1 MANTRGDHSSGDA
14 HSSVSD
20 HSARL
25 PRSRSEP
32 SPAVPS
38 SRTAADA
45 SPYATS
51 EATRLLC
58 AGAYLDDDFR
68 DAVVDELYVHE
79 ERAVAP
85 SLGIDAVRVLAHALR
100 ARRLEA
106 CWTAVLV
113 SLWVLDFL
121 LAQGFFYLFLISC
134 ALLLLAAWARGGAM
148 GAFRADYP
156 GADGVTLTRRRAAAL
171 LRVLGSLTLLS
182 YVLSALTQ
190 ALTDGQSEPG
200 GLQSLVPGLATGA
213 DTTAAWF
220 ALVIPAAMAATVA
233 LHREHVA
240 RVLAGD
246 LEPETFADPAADP
259 AERFEGGRFQR
270 VRALI
275 RREQHSPV
283 ILYHDRHPFL
293 GAGTAHDT
301 WTLAVE
307 LRPREG
313 GDPVPLD
320 NRVILERIR
329 PLVEKLRTPSAQAT
343 APAQNTAPAQGTTP
357 AQGSTP
363 AQGTARP
370 VVESRDRLRGLEL
383 DECVFLKVT
392 GLRSRSFVPYGE
404 ADFARERAEAVE
416 EGGEIRRHFLRIRV
430 GAWREEVVTT
440 VFVRVHTQGGMLML
454 EFAPHVL
461 RPIRPDFRA
470 VDRLSDSHRRG
481 GLPGKVIWA
490 LGRTPTAAGRA
501 VIHAVRSTAFLWRMY
516 AGGYEA
522 AIPDGP
528 WASVRELGSDTGASL
543 FQEMDVSRYLK
554 SVEDRV
560 ANGVRRAL
568 DEAGWETGEFEQKVI
583 NVSGGGVFIESAEH
597 SAFGFG
603 DHNTISNTTG
613 SNGAGG
619 GHGDG

>member
-1 MANTRGDHSSGDA
+1 MANTRDDHSLGDHSA
-14 HSSVSD
+14 H
-20 HSARL
+20 L
-25 PRSRSEP
+25 PRPRPDSSPVVP
-32 SPAVPS
+32 SPP
-38 SRTAADA
+38 AADDA

-58 AGAYLDDDFR
+58 AGTYLDDDFR
-68 DAVVDELYVHE
+68 DAVLDELYVHE

-85 SLGIDAVRVLAHALR
+85 SLGVDAARVLAHALR

-106 CWTAVLV
+106 CWTALLV

-121 LAQGFFYLFLISC
+121 LAQGFFYLFLLSC

-148 GAFRADYP
+148 GPFRADYP
-156 GADGVTLTRRRAAAL
+156 GADGVTVTRRRAAAV
-171 LRVLGSLTLLS
+171 LRVLGCLILLS
-182 YVLSALTQ
+182 YAVSAGTQ
-190 ALTDGQSEPG
+190 AFTGEPG
-200 GLQSLVPGLATGA
+200 TSGLQDVAPALAAGS
-213 DTTAAWF
+213 DTSAAWF
-220 ALVIPAAMAATVA
+220 ALVIPAVMAAAVA

-240 RVLAGD
+240 RVLATD
-246 LEPETFADPAADP
+246 LEPETFSDLAADP

-313 GDPVPLD
+313 GDPAPLD

-329 PLVEKLRTPSAQAT
+329 PLVEKLRTPST
-343 APAQNTAPAQGTTP
+343 QGT
-357 AQGSTP
+357 AAVQGAAS

-370 VVESRDRLRGLEL
+370 AAASRDRLRGLEL

-416 EGGEIRRHFLRIRV
+416 EGGEVRRHFLRIRV

-481 GLPGKVIWA
+481 GLPGKAVWA

-501 VIHAVRSTAFLWRMY
+501 VIHAFRSAAFVWRMY

-528 WASVRELGSDTGASL
+528 WISVRELGSDAGASL

-583 NVSGGGVFIESAEH
+583 NVSGGGVFIESAAN

-613 SNGAGG
+613 TNGAGG

>member
-1 MANTRGDHSSGDA
+1 MAKHSHVDRTSRA
-14 HSSVSD
+14 VRHPPQ
-20 HSARL
+20 
-25 PRSRSEP
+25 PRPEP
-32 SPAVPS
+32 AQPDPADPA
-38 SRTAADA
+38 TAPFP
-45 SPYATS
+45 SPYARS

-58 AGAYLDDDFR
+58 AGVYLDDDFR

-85 SLGIDAVRVLAHALR
+85 SLGIDAARVLAHALR

-106 CWTAVLV
+106 GWTALLV
-113 SLWVLDFL
+113 ALWLMDFL
-121 LAQGFFYLFLISC
+121 LTQGFFYVFLLSV
-134 ALLLLAAWARGGAM
+134 ALLMAASWARGGAS
-148 GAFRADYP
+148 GPFRADYP
-156 GADGVTLTRRRAAAL
+156 GSDGIGVHRRRAAAV
-171 LRVLGSLTLLS
+171 LRLFGCLTLLS
-182 YVLSALTQ
+182 YVYSALEQ
-190 ALTDGQSEPG
+190 ALADNPQPSALER
-200 GLQSLVPGLATGA
+200 SLAPGLLAGSETS
-213 DTTAAWF
+213 AAWF
-220 ALVIPAAMAATVA
+220 ALVIPAAMAAAVA

-240 RVLAGD
+240 RVLATD
-246 LEPETFADPAADP
+246 LEPETFADLGADP
-259 AERFEGGRFQR
+259 AERFDSARFRR

-313 GDPVPLD
+313 ETPVPLD

-329 PLVEKLRTPSAQAT
+329 PLVERLRAPSDRDTPR
-343 APAQNTAPAQGTTP
+343 APAET
-357 AQGSTP
+357 
-363 AQGTARP
+363 
-370 VVESRDRLRGLEL
+370 RDRLRGLEL

-461 RPIRPDFRA
+461 RPIRPEFRA

-481 GLPGKVIWA
+481 GLPGKAGWA
-490 LGRTPTAAGRA
+490 LARTPTAAGRA
-501 VIHAVRSTAFLWRMY
+501 LIHAFRSAVFLWRMY

-528 WASVRELGSDTGASL
+528 WASVRQLGSDTGASL

-583 NVSGGGVFIESAEH
+583 NVSGGGVFIESAEN

-603 DHNTISNTTG
+603 DHNTISNTG

-619 GHGDG
+619 GHDGG

>member
-1 MANTRGDHSSGDA
+1 MGDHSA
-14 HSSVSD
+14 H
-20 HSARL
+20 L
-25 PRSRSEP
+25 PQPRPES

-38 SRTAADA
+38 PHAADDA

-68 DAVVDELYVHE
+68 DAVLDELYVHE

-85 SLGIDAVRVLAHALR
+85 SLGIDAARVLAHALR

-106 CWTAVLV
+106 CWTALLV

-121 LAQGFFYLFLISC
+121 LAQGFFYLFLLSC

-148 GAFRADYP
+148 GPFRADYP
-156 GADGVTLTRRRAAAL
+156 GAGGVTVTRRRAAAV
-171 LRVLGSLTLLS
+171 LRVLGCLILLS
-182 YVLSALTQ
+182 YAVSAVTQ
-190 ALTDGQSEPG
+190 AFTGEPG
-200 GLQSLVPGLATGA
+200 TSGLQDFAPAPAAGS
-213 DTTAAWF
+213 DTSAAWF
-220 ALVIPAAMAATVA
+220 ALVIPAVMATAVA

-240 RVLAGD
+240 RVLATD
-246 LEPETFADPAADP
+246 LAPETFADLAADP
-259 AERFEGGRFQR
+259 AVRFEGGRFQR

-293 GAGTAHDT
+293 GAGIAHDT

-307 LRPREG
+307 LRPRED
-313 GDPVPLD
+313 GDPAPLD

-329 PLVEKLRTPSAQAT
+329 PLVEKLRTPAAKGTPSG
-343 APAQNTAPAQGTTP
+343 QGTP
-357 AQGSTP
+357 SGRGS
-363 AQGTARP
+363 ARP
-370 VVESRDRLRGLEL
+370 AAASRDRLRGLEL

-416 EGGEIRRHFLRIRV
+416 EGGEVRRHFLRIRV

-481 GLPGKVIWA
+481 GLPGKAVWA

-501 VIHAVRSTAFLWRMY
+501 VIHAFRSAAFVWRMY

-528 WASVRELGSDTGASL
+528 WVSVRELGSDVGASL

-583 NVSGGGVFIESAEH
+583 NVSGGGVFIESAAN

-613 SNGAGG
+613 TNGAGG

>member
-1 MANTRGDHSSGDA
+1 M
-14 HSSVSD
+14 SD

-25 PRSRSEP
+25 PRSRAES

-38 SRTAADA
+38 PRAAADA

-106 CWTAVLV
+106 CWTALLV

-121 LAQGFFYLFLISC
+121 LAQGFFYLFLLSC

-148 GAFRADYP
+148 GPFRADYP
-156 GADGVTLTRRRAAAL
+156 GADGVTVTRRRAAAV
-171 LRVLGSLTLLS
+171 LRVLGCLSLLS
-182 YVLSALTQ
+182 YVFSALTQ
-190 ALTDGQSEPG
+190 ALTDGQSDPG
-200 GLQSLVPGLATGA
+200 GLQAFAPALATGS

-220 ALVIPAAMAATVA
+220 ALLIPAAMAAAVA

-240 RVLAGD
+240 RVLATD

-329 PLVEKLRTPSAQAT
+329 PLVEKLRTPSAQGTAAVQGAAAQGTAFAQGT
-343 APAQNTAPAQGTTP
+343 APAQ
-357 AQGSTP
+357 S
-363 AQGTARP
+363 TARP
-370 VVESRDRLRGLEL
+370 AAESRDRLRGLEL

-481 GLPGKVIWA
+481 GLPGKVVWA

-501 VIHAVRSTAFLWRMY
+501 VIHAFRSAAFLWRMY

-528 WASVRELGSDTGASL
+528 WVSVRELGSDAGASL

>member
-1 MANTRGDHSSGDA
+1 M
-14 HSSVSD
+14 
-20 HSARL
+20 
-25 PRSRSEP
+25 
-32 SPAVPS
+32 
-38 SRTAADA
+38 
-45 SPYATS
+45 
-51 EATRLLC
+51 
-58 AGAYLDDDFR
+58 
-68 DAVVDELYVHE
+68 DELYVHE

-106 CWTAVLV
+106 CWTALLV

-121 LAQGFFYLFLISC
+121 LAQGFFYLFLLSC

-156 GADGVTLTRRRAAAL
+156 GADRVTVTRRRAAAV
-171 LRVLGSLTLLS
+171 LRVLGCLTLLS
-182 YVLSALTQ
+182 YVVSALTQ
-190 ALTDGQSEPG
+190 ALTDGQSDPG
-200 GLQSLVPGLATGA
+200 VLQDFVPVLATGS

-220 ALVIPAAMAATVA
+220 ALVIPAAMAAAVA

-240 RVLAGD
+240 RVLATD

-329 PLVEKLRTPSAQAT
+329 PLVEKLRTPSAQGT
-343 APAQNTAPAQGTTP
+343 ASIQGTASAQGAVPAQSTAPAQG
-357 AQGSTP
+357 A
-363 AQGTARP
+363 ARTAA
-370 VVESRDRLRGLEL
+370 ESRDRLRGLEL

-501 VIHAVRSTAFLWRMY
+501 VIHAFRSAAFLWRMY

-528 WASVRELGSDTGASL
+528 WASVRELGSDAGASL

>member
-1 MANTRGDHSSGDA
+1 MAKDSHVDRAGRAA
-14 HSSVSD
+14 H
-20 HSARL
+20 AARRL
-25 PRSRSEP
+25 PQQRPDP
-32 SPAVPS
+32 SPPGPS
-38 SRTAADA
+38 SSPLS
-45 SPYATS
+45 SPYAAS

-58 AGAYLDDDFR
+58 AGVYLDDDFR

-85 SLGIDAVRVLAHALR
+85 SLGIDAARVLAHALR

-106 CWTAVLV
+106 CWTGLLV
-113 SLWVLDFL
+113 ALWLMDFL
-121 LAQGFFYLFLISC
+121 LTQGFFYAFLLSVV
-134 ALLLLAAWARGGAM
+134 LLLAASWARGGAS
-148 GAFRADYP
+148 GPFRADYP
-156 GADGVTLTRRRAAAL
+156 GSDGITVHRRRAAAV
-171 LRVLGSLTLLS
+171 LRLFGCLTLLS
-182 YVLSALTQ
+182 YAYSALEL
-190 ALTDGQSEPG
+190 ALADNPEPG
-200 GLQSLVPGLATGA
+200 ALESFLAPGLLAGS
-213 DTTAAWF
+213 DTSAAWF
-220 ALVIPAAMAATVA
+220 ALVIPAAMAAAVA

-240 RVLAGD
+240 RVLATD
-246 LEPETFADPAADP
+246 LEPEAFADIGADPAD
-259 AERFEGGRFQR
+259 RFEGGRFRR

-293 GAGTAHDT
+293 GAGTAHDP

-313 GDPVPLD
+313 ETPVPLD

-329 PLVEKLRTPSAQAT
+329 PLVERLRAPSTHDTARTPAET
-343 APAQNTAPAQGTTP
+343 
-357 AQGSTP
+357 
-363 AQGTARP
+363 
-370 VVESRDRLRGLEL
+370 RDRLRGLEL
-383 DECVFLKVT
+383 DECVFLKAT

-416 EGGEIRRHFLRIRV
+416 EGGEIRRHFLRVRV

-461 RPIRPDFRA
+461 RPIRPEFRA

-481 GLPGKVIWA
+481 GLPGKVAWA
-490 LGRTPTAAGRA
+490 LARTPTAAGRA
-501 VIHAVRSTAFLWRMY
+501 LIHAFRSAAFVWRMY

-583 NVSGGGVFIESAEH
+583 NISGGGVFIESAEN

-603 DHNTISNTTG
+603 DHNTISNTR

-619 GHGDG
+619 GHDGG